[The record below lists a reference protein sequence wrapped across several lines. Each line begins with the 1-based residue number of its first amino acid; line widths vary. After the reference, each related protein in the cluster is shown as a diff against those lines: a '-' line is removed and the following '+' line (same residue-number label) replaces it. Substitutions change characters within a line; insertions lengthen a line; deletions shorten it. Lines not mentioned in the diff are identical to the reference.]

1 MNQSFQPSN
10 DAGKGDKMIQ
20 MTKQKTILAI
30 ALLAVTIW
38 VPPVRA
44 TEVENV
50 TFDTQVMVGNQALDI
65 RGAGVLRY
73 MRFIKA
79 YAGALYAL
87 PGLAPD
93 AVLADTPKRLEVEY
107 FYALKGKDFGPAT
120 YKGLSMNI
128 SAQEIERLR
137 TRVDYH
143 NSLYVDVVP
152 GDRYSLTYI
161 PGVGTELALNGQP
174 RGIIE
179 GADFA
184 AAIFSLWL
192 GKNPYDKRFK
202 GALLG
207 LDG

>member
-1 MNQSFQPSN
+1 
-10 DAGKGDKMIQ
+10 MIKK
-20 MTKQKTILAI
+20 TKQQTIFAL
-30 ALLAVTIW
+30 ALLTIMMMNS
-38 VPPVRA
+38 PAQA

-50 TFDTQVMVGNQALDI
+50 TFDTQVLVGNQALDI
-65 RGAGVLRY
+65 RGVGVLRY

-79 YAGALYAL
+79 YAGTLYAL
-87 PGLAPD
+87 PDLNPD

-120 YKGLSMNI
+120 YKGLSKNI
-128 SAQEIERLR
+128 GPEEIERLR
-137 TRVDYH
+137 TRIDYH
-143 NSLYVDVVP
+143 NSLYVDVSP
-152 GDRYSLTYI
+152 GDRYSLTYV

-192 GKNPYDKRFK
+192 GKNPYDKQFK
-202 GALLG
+202 KSLLG